1 MLLKSKCCKWDGW
14 EQIRAILKEPGQEP
28 VERYIDPRSLEMA
41 EREGRFRR
49 MAFSTDAAVW
59 DEGDGRL
66 NGYFLDWP
74 LYGTVVVAGLA
85 VVDGCGGKL
94 WHLPRRLTLESIREM
109 LNEKRE

>member
-14 EQIRAILKEPGQEP
+14 ERIRAILKEPGQEP

-59 DEGDGRL
+59 DEGDGRP
-66 NGYFLDWP
+66 NGYFLDQP

-85 VVDGCGGKL
+85 GVDGCGGKP
-94 WHLPRRLTLESIREM
+94 WHLPRGLTLENIGKLLDVCRE
-109 LNEKRE
+109 